1 MCAKSRESRR
11 YAGKEVKRTEKRCHK
26 MEEIILRNARVSPCV
41 PHTHIYSF
49 PPTYAI
55 GQLRPTKSRRDRWE
69 GLNSARGRPTYM
81 LSAPFQWGHFQGL
94 TLHTSW
100 TRYVVA
106 YLLRSSAA
114 IKDGHYMGWAGL
126 GRQGGNIMPRQEILL
141 CDKGVHVWAR
151 ILQRLT
157 EVPRLK

>member
-69 GLNSARGRPTYM
+69 GVNSARGRPTYI
-81 LSAPFQWGHFQGL
+81 LSAPSRWGHFQGL

-100 TRYVVA
+100 IC
-106 YLLRSSAA
+106 SSLFVTELCCH
-114 IKDGHYMGWAGL
+114 KGWALYGL
-126 GRQGGNIMPRQEILL
+126 GWTGEARREHYASAGNIAMRQGGTCLGTHTTTV
-141 CDKGVHVWAR
+141 D
-151 ILQRLT
+151 